1 MYKGVFHMTKEEI
14 WEKLAT
20 EVKLRGFSPQTYH
33 TYKCNINGFLDWAG
47 KPYEELDEE
56 DFRNYLIFLINEG
69 RIEKGTI
76 NNRNGSIR
84 FFLVVILGKNVNYM
98 RTARLR
104 GVTSLPTVWSKE
116 TVERFFSVIE
126 NPRDLAI
133 FVNIYGSGLRVSEIC
148 KLKIEDI
155 DSKDMRIFIRQ
166 AKCNKDRYTI
176 LSQRGLDALRR
187 YWKIFKPS
195 SPEHYLFPSRWDKG
209 RHLMPGWIETMFNK
223 YKAAAGITEY
233 GTVHT
238 LRHCFATHALEAGT
252 DVLYIKQLMGHSC
265 FSSTDRYLHVA
276 KTSVYRTKSPA
287 DDINL

>member
-1 MYKGVFHMTKEEI
+1 MTKEEI

-47 KPYEELDEE
+47 KPYEELDED

-84 FFLVVILGKNVNYM
+84 FFLVVILGKNINYM

-104 GVTSLPTVWSKE
+104 GVTRLPTVWSKE
-116 TVERFFSVIE
+116 TVERFFNVIE

-133 FVNIYGSGLRVSEIC
+133 FVNVYGSGLRVSEIC

-155 DSKDMRIFIRQ
+155 DSKNMRIFIRQ

-195 SPEHYLFPSRWDKG
+195 SPEHYLFPNRWDKE
-209 RHLMPGWIETMFNK
+209 RHLMPCRIEIIFNK
-223 YKAAAGITEY
+223 YKAEAGITEP

-276 KTSVYRTKSPA
+276 KTSVYQTKSPA

>member
-1 MYKGVFHMTKEEI
+1 MTKEEI

-84 FFLVVILGKNVNYM
+84 FFLVVILGKNINYM

-133 FVNIYGSGLRVSEIC
+133 FVHVYGSGLRVSEIC
-148 KLKIEDI
+148 KLKIED
-155 DSKDMRIFIRQ
+155 S
-166 AKCNKDRYTI
+166 
-176 LSQRGLDALRR
+176 RGVVFSGAATAESFDV
-187 YWKIFKPS
+187 
-195 SPEHYLFPSRWDKG
+195 YL
-209 RHLMPGWIETMFNK
+209 
-223 YKAAAGITEY
+223 
-233 GTVHT
+233 
-238 LRHCFATHALEAGT
+238 
-252 DVLYIKQLMGHSC
+252 
-265 FSSTDRYLHVA
+265 
-276 KTSVYRTKSPA
+276 
-287 DDINL
+287 

>member
-1 MYKGVFHMTKEEI
+1 
-14 WEKLAT
+14 
-20 EVKLRGFSPQTYH
+20 
-33 TYKCNINGFLDWAG
+33 
-47 KPYEELDEE
+47 
-56 DFRNYLIFLINEG
+56 
-69 RIEKGTI
+69 
-76 NNRNGSIR
+76 
-84 FFLVVILGKNVNYM
+84 M

-104 GVTSLPTVWSKE
+104 GVTRLPTVWSKE

-133 FVNIYGSGLRVSEIC
+133 FVNVYGSGLRVSEIC

-155 DSKDMRIFIRQ
+155 DSKGMRIFIRQ

-195 SPEHYLFPSRWDKG
+195 SPEHYLFPNRWDKG
-209 RHLMPGWIETMFNK
+209 RHLMPGRIEILFNK
-223 YKAAAGITEY
+223 YKAEAGISEP

>member
-1 MYKGVFHMTKEEI
+1 MTKEEI

-33 TYKCNINGFLDWAG
+33 TYKCNINTFLDWAG

-69 RIEKGTI
+69 RIEKSTI

-84 FFLVVILGKNVNYM
+84 FFLVVILGKNINYM

-116 TVERFFSVIE
+116 TVERFFSVIDH
-126 NPRDLAI
+126 PRDLAI
-133 FVNIYGSGLRVSEIC
+133 FVNIYGPGLRVSEIC

-155 DSKDMRIFIRQ
+155 DSKNMRIFIRQ

-195 SPEHYLFPSRWDKG
+195 SPEHYLFPNRWDKS
-209 RHLMPGWIETMFNK
+209 RHLMPGQIEVLFNK
-223 YKAAAGITEY
+223 YKTVAGITEP

-252 DVLYIKQLMGHSC
+252 DDLSLSRFRH
-265 FSSTDRYLHVA
+265 
-276 KTSVYRTKSPA
+276 
-287 DDINL
+287 

>member
-1 MYKGVFHMTKEEI
+1 MTKEEI

-47 KPYEELDEE
+47 KPYEELDED

-69 RIEKGTI
+69 RIEKGII

-84 FFLVVILGKNVNYM
+84 FFLVVILGKNINYM

-116 TVERFFSVIE
+116 TVERFFNVIE

-133 FVNIYGSGLRVSEIC
+133 FVNVYGSGLRISEIC

-155 DSKDMRIFIRQ
+155 DSKNMRIFIRQ

-195 SPEHYLFPSRWDKG
+195 SPEHYLFPNRWDKE
-209 RHLMPGWIETMFNK
+209 RHLMPCRIEIIFNK
-223 YKAAAGITEY
+223 YKAEAGITEP

-276 KTSVYRTKSPA
+276 KTSVYQTKSPA

>member
-1 MYKGVFHMTKEEI
+1 MQYQWVSRLGRQ
-14 WEKLAT
+14 A
-20 EVKLRGFSPQTYH
+20 
-33 TYKCNINGFLDWAG
+33 
-47 KPYEELDEE
+47 YEELDED

-84 FFLVVILGKNVNYM
+84 FFLVVILGKNINYM

-133 FVNIYGSGLRVSEIC
+133 FVNIYGSGLRISEIC

-155 DSKDMRIFIRQ
+155 DSKNMRIFIRQ

-195 SPEHYLFPSRWDKG
+195 SPEHYLFPNRWDKE
-209 RHLMPGWIETMFNK
+209 RHLMPCRIEIIFNK
-223 YKAAAGITEY
+223 YKAEAGITES

-276 KTSVYRTKSPA
+276 KTSVYQTKSPA

>member
-1 MYKGVFHMTKEEI
+1 
-14 WEKLAT
+14 
-20 EVKLRGFSPQTYH
+20 
-33 TYKCNINGFLDWAG
+33 
-47 KPYEELDEE
+47 
-56 DFRNYLIFLINEG
+56 
-69 RIEKGTI
+69 
-76 NNRNGSIR
+76 
-84 FFLVVILGKNVNYM
+84 M

-116 TVERFFSVIE
+116 TVEQFFSVID

-133 FVNIYGSGLRVSEIC
+133 FVNVYGSGLRVSEIC

-155 DSKDMRIFIRQ
+155 DSKNMRIFIRQ

-195 SPEHYLFPSRWDKG
+195 SPEHYLFPNRWDKE
-209 RHLMPGWIETMFNK
+209 RHLMPCRIEIIFNK
-223 YKAAAGITEY
+223 YKAEAGITES

-276 KTSVYRTKSPA
+276 KTSVYKTKSPA

>member
-1 MYKGVFHMTKEEI
+1 MTKEEI

-20 EVKLRGFSPQTYH
+20 EVKLRGFSPQTFH

-84 FFLVVILGKNVNYM
+84 FFLVVILGKNINYM

-116 TVERFFSVIE
+116 TVERFFSVIDH
-126 NPRDLAI
+126 PRDLAI
-133 FVNIYGSGLRVSEIC
+133 FVNVYGSGLRVSEIC

-195 SPEHYLFPSRWDKG
+195 SPEHYLFPSRWDNG

-223 YKAAAGITEY
+223 YKAEAGITEY

-276 KTSVYRTKSPA
+276 KTSVYQTKSPA

>member
-1 MYKGVFHMTKEEI
+1 MTKEEI

-47 KPYEELDEE
+47 KPYEELDED

-84 FFLVVILGKNVNYM
+84 FFLVVILGKNINYM

-104 GVTSLPTVWSKE
+104 GVTRLPTVWSKE
-116 TVERFFSVIE
+116 TVERFFNVIE

-133 FVNIYGSGLRVSEIC
+133 FVNVYGSGLRISEIC

-155 DSKDMRIFIRQ
+155 DSKNMRIFIRQ

-195 SPEHYLFPSRWDKG
+195 SPEHYLFPNRWDKE
-209 RHLMPGWIETMFNK
+209 RHLMPCRIEIIFNK
-223 YKAAAGITEY
+223 YKAEAGITEP

-276 KTSVYRTKSPA
+276 KTSVYQTKSPA

>member
-1 MYKGVFHMTKEEI
+1 MTKEEI

-20 EVKLRGFSPQTYH
+20 EVKLRGFSPQTFH
-33 TYKCNINGFLDWAG
+33 TYKCNINVFLDWAG

-56 DFRNYLIFLINEG
+56 DFRNYLIYLINEG
-69 RIEKGTI
+69 EIEKGTI
-76 NNRNGSIR
+76 NNRNSSIR
-84 FFLVVILGKNVNYM
+84 FFLVVILGKNINYM

-104 GVTSLPTVWSKE
+104 GVTRLPTVWSKE
-116 TVERFFSVIE
+116 TVERFFSVIDH
-126 NPRDLAI
+126 PRDLAI

-155 DSKDMRIFIRQ
+155 DSKGMRIFIRQ
-166 AKCNKDRYTI
+166 AKCYKDRYTI
-176 LSQRGLDALRR
+176 LSQRCLDALRR

-195 SPEHYLFPSRWDKG
+195 SPEHYLFPGRWNNG
-209 RHLMPGWIETMFNK
+209 HLRTDWIELMFKK
-223 YKAAAGITEY
+223 YKAQAEISEPGS
-233 GTVHT
+233 VHT

-276 KTSVYRTKSPA
+276 KTSVYPTKSPA

>member
-1 MYKGVFHMTKEEI
+1 MYKGVFYMTKEEI

-20 EVKLRGFSPQTYH
+20 EVKLRGFSPQTFQ
-33 TYKCNINGFLDWAG
+33 TYKCNINVFLDWAG

-56 DFRNYLIFLINEG
+56 DFRNYLIYLINEG
-69 RIEKGTI
+69 GIEKGTI
-76 NNRNGSIR
+76 NNRNSSIR
-84 FFLVVILGKNVNYM
+84 FFLVVILGKNINYM

-104 GVTSLPTVWSKE
+104 GVTRLPTVWSKE
-116 TVERFFSVIE
+116 MVERFFSVIE
-126 NPRDLAI
+126 HPRDLAI

-148 KLKIEDI
+148 RLKIEDI
-155 DSKDMRIFIRQ
+155 DSKGMRIFIRQ

-195 SPEHYLFPSRWDKG
+195 SPEHYLFPNRWDKE
-209 RHLMPGWIETMFNK
+209 RHLMPGQIESLFNK
-223 YKAAAGITEY
+223 YKAEAGITEP

>member
-1 MYKGVFHMTKEEI
+1 MTKEEI

-47 KPYEELDEE
+47 KPYEELDED

-84 FFLVVILGKNVNYM
+84 FFLVVILGKNINYM

-104 GVTSLPTVWSKE
+104 GVTRLPTVWSKE

-133 FVNIYGSGLRVSEIC
+133 FVNVYGSGLRISEIC

-155 DSKDMRIFIRQ
+155 DSKNMRIFIRQ

-195 SPEHYLFPSRWDKG
+195 SPEHYLFPNRWDKE
-209 RHLMPGWIETMFNK
+209 RHLMPCRIEIIFNK
-223 YKAAAGITEY
+223 YKAEAGITEP

-276 KTSVYRTKSPA
+276 KTSVYQTKSPA